1 MTHKELKLL
10 RHKLEL
16 NQKQMAEKLGI
27 SLATYGL
34 YERGKQMSKT
44 VRLLAESMSA
54 ALESKTL
61 TVR

>member
-16 NQKQMAEKLGI
+16 NQTQMAEKLGI

-34 YERGKQMSKT
+34 YERGKTMSKT
-44 VRLLAESMSA
+44 VRLLAETMSA
-54 ALESKTL
+54 ALG
-61 TVR
+61 